1 MAGLGLNS
9 IQKAIDALQAEIAS
23 LRGSPSV
30 ASSSDG
36 ILNIRTK
43 FLEQKID
50 KLNEQFITL
59 AKDDLPLV
67 KLVVIAMEF
76 VEEYGIKYAE
86 YLSCSNSGPFKLE
99 LCLNLLTKIGD
110 YDYDLVKDMINTI
123 CAASKQILN
132 INSKKPTMSIIDSDA
147 VRTETQLVVRPATN
161 GKLRKFLYRSKN

>member
-1 MAGLGLNS
+1 MAGLGLSS
-9 IQKAIDALQAEIAS
+9 IQKAIEALQGEIAS
-23 LRGSPSV
+23 LRAPSV

-110 YDYDLVKDMINTI
+110 YDYDLVKDMIQTI

-132 INSKKPTMSIIDSDA
+132 INSKKPTMSIIEPTD
-147 VRTETQLVVRPATN
+147 VTETQLIVRKPATN
-161 GKLRKFLYRSKN
+161 GKLRKFLYRSKA

>member
-23 LRGSPSV
+23 LRGSPSA
-30 ASSSDG
+30 ASTSDG

-43 FLEQKID
+43 FLEQKIN
-50 KLNEQFITL
+50 KLNELFLTL

-86 YLSCSNSGPFKLE
+86 YLSCSNSGAFKLE

-110 YDYDLVKDMINTI
+110 YDYDLVKDMIQTI

-132 INSKKPTMSIIDSDA
+132 INSKKPTMSIIEPD
-147 VRTETQLVVRPATN
+147 VTETQLMVRKPATN
-161 GKLRKFLYRSKN
+161 GKLRKFLYRSKA